1 MEDAGLSEI
10 FRDLV
15 LSMPTS
21 IGRQDSGNPSPSGS
35 CPTWVIVHPSFFH
48 VMPDIFNWASSLAF
62 SDGSPLTTGEDDED
76 KNGSSLTTGGD
87 DEDKNG
93 SPLTNCGDDEDKNG
107 SPLTNGGDD
116 EDSNG
121 SPLRTG
127 GDNERAIVTN
137 TEFLSIA
144 QYMNFKL
151 LLLLHLGQAIRTV
164 DPPGWDRCLMLG
176 VCFFS

>member
-1 MEDAGLSEI
+1 
-10 FRDLV
+10 
-15 LSMPTS
+15 
-21 IGRQDSGNPSPSGS
+21 
-35 CPTWVIVHPSFFH
+35 
-48 VMPDIFNWASSLAF
+48 MPDIFNWASSLAF

-93 SPLTNCGDDEDKNG
+93 SPLTN
-107 SPLTNGGDD
+107 GGDD

-137 TEFLSIA
+137 TELPSTN

-151 LLLLHLGQAIRTV
+151 LLLITHRTSPH
-164 DPPGWDRCLMLG
+164 D
-176 VCFFS
+176 